1 MRARCL
7 LLAAV
12 VPLVLAVSSSALAQP
27 AAEAEVH
34 FKRGVSLYQETDF
47 KGALVEFKRAYEL
60 SHKWQLLY
68 NVAQAEYQSRDYAAA
83 LSSFETFLREGGE
96 RIPRARRADIE
107 QEIAR
112 LRMRVGKVT
121 VRCNVAGAI
130 VFVDDEPVG
139 PVPASRNV
147 AVGGRRIMVKRDG
160 YATWTKTVEVA
171 SGDDLLLDAM
181 LDGGPPVVT
190 PAPQATAPAQTE
202 PPPQAAPVA
211 NNRFFWE
218 PWAVTGVLAVATVT
232 TGILAINASS
242 KLDSEKNRFDVT
254 DGDLDSAS
262 SKAKTFAIVSD
273 ICFFA
278 TLAAA
283 GTSIYFTLK
292 PPSWANAASLRVAP
306 TASGVLA
313 VGSF

>member
-47 KGALVEFKRAYEL
+47 KAALVEFKRAYEL

-68 NVAQAEYQSRDYAAA
+68 NVAQAEYQLRDYAAA
-83 LSSFETFLREGGE
+83 LSSFETFLREGGD
-96 RIPRARRADIE
+96 RIPKARRAEID

-121 VRCNVAGAI
+121 VRSNVAGAI

-139 PVPASRNV
+139 PTPATRNV
-147 AVGGRRIMVKRDG
+147 AVGGRRITVKRDG
-160 YATWTKTVEVA
+160 YASWTKTVDVA

-181 LDGGPPVVT
+181 LEGGPPVVIT
-190 PAPQATAPAQTE
+190 PPPAQITTTMPKE
-202 PPPQAAPVA
+202 DPPVA
-211 NNRFFWE
+211 NHRFFWE
-218 PWAVTGVLAVATVT
+218 PWAVTGALAVATVT
-232 TGILAINASS
+232 TGILALDASS
-242 KLDSEKNRFDVT
+242 KLDAEKGRFDVT
-254 DGDLDSAS
+254 DSELDSAS

-283 GTSIYFTLK
+283 GASIYFTLK
-292 PPSWANAASLRVAP
+292 PPSWAATASLRVAP

-313 VGSF
+313 VGRF

>member
-1 MRARCL
+1 LRARCL

-27 AAEAEVH
+27 SAEAEVH

-47 KGALVEFKRAYEL
+47 KAALVEFKRAYEL

-68 NVAQAEYQSRDYAAA
+68 NVAQAEYQTRDYAAA

-96 RIPRARRADIE
+96 RIPKARRGEIE

-121 VRCNVAGAI
+121 VRSNVPGSVVLI
-130 VFVDDEPVG
+130 DDEPVG
-139 PVPASRNV
+139 QAPITRNV
-147 AVGGRRIMVKRDG
+147 AVGGRRIVVKRDG
-160 YATWTKTVEVA
+160 YATWTRNVEVA
-171 SGDDLLLDAM
+171 SGDDLLFDAM
-181 LDGGPPVVT
+181 LAGGPAVV
-190 PAPQATAPAQTE
+190 APHPETT
-202 PPPQAAPVA
+202 PPPPSPPPEPVA
-211 NNRFFWE
+211 SRRFFWE
-218 PWAVTGVLAVATVT
+218 PWAVTGVLAAATVT
-232 TGILAINASS
+232 TGILALNASS

-254 DGDLDSAS
+254 DSELDDAS

-273 ICFFA
+273 ILFFT

-283 GTSIYFTLK
+283 GASLYFTLQ
-292 PPSWANAASLRVAP
+292 PPSWAPAASLRVAP
-306 TASGVLA
+306 TASGILA
-313 VGSF
+313 AGRF